1 MAGRGALA
9 RATAL
14 GRQGFLPLNLAMAAT
29 TASTTR
35 HVGEVD
41 EFESGEASLITHRFP
56 FWTENCDERSKGNS
70 DLKKKHIY
78 LKKGTV
84 IPGS

>member
-1 MAGRGALA
+1 M
-9 RATAL
+9 T
-14 GRQGFLPLNLAMAAT
+14 FT
-29 TASTTR
+29 YICY
-35 HVGEVD
+35 VGEVD

-70 DLKKKHIY
+70 DFYTKHIY